1 MKKFFMSVR
10 KNQLPGTHT
19 WSTQKRNLYPKIFL
33 YLPEKINFSRLKK
46 NSSYF
51 SEEISNI
58 CPKKANF
65 PKRTQFSKQKI
76 SYTCAKKLKPFIL
89 DVL

>member
-1 MKKFFMSVR
+1 MKKFFTSVW

-19 WSTQKRNLYPKIFL
+19 WSTQKRNFYPKIFL
-33 YLPEKINFSRLKK
+33 YLPEKTNFSRLKK

-58 CPKKANF
+58 YPKKANF
-65 PKRTQFSKQKI
+65 QKRTQFSKQKI
-76 SYTCAKKLKPFIL
+76 SYTCLEN
-89 DVL
+89 